1 MNFHIHE
8 SIKKISPK
16 CSLGYL
22 VIRNIVVQG
31 TPPSLAHEFFH
42 LQVEA
47 AKFYNIEEL
56 LDIPPI
62 IGVRGIYK
70 KVDFNPVRHNKTS
83 EDIVRNIIQRKG
95 AYYVNSAIAV
105 NNYCAIKFLL
115 PFGLYDLDQI
125 DGEISYQLDTMGA
138 HINIEDKNAPTTVK
152 PLLSDAKG
160 VFGNP
165 YLEDAIRAKVTLA
178 TRNILLVVYADEEV
192 NKEELNKIL
201 SFARDMIL
209 CYNGGT
215 VEIQDILSV

>member
-8 SIKKISPK
+8 SVKNVSPK

-70 KVDFNPVRHNKTS
+70 KVEFNPVRHNKTS
-83 EDIVRNIIQRKG
+83 EDLVRSIIQRNG
-95 AYYVNSAIAV
+95 AYYVNSAVAV

-125 DGEISYQLDTMGA
+125 DGDISYQLDAEKT
-138 HINIEDKNAPTTVK
+138 HEKFDDKNMPITIK
-152 PLLSDAKG
+152 PLLTDDKGIFALDA
-160 VFGNP
+160 V
-165 YLEDAIRAKVTLA
+165 RTKVTLA
-178 TRNILLVVYADEEV
+178 TRNILFVAYGDEEV
-192 NKEELNKIL
+192 NREELTKIL
-201 SFARDMIL
+201 NFARDMML

-215 VEIQDILSV
+215 VEIQDIISV

>member
-8 SIKKISPK
+8 SVKKISPN

-70 KVDFNPVRHNKTS
+70 KVEFNPVRHNKTS
-83 EDIVRNIIQRKG
+83 EELVRRIIQRKG
-95 AYYVNSAIAV
+95 AYYVNSAVAV
-105 NNYCAIKFLL
+105 NNCCAIKFLL
-115 PFGLYDLDQI
+115 PFGLYDLDKI
-125 DGEISYQLDTMGA
+125 DGDISYQLDAERT
-138 HINIEDKNAPTTVK
+138 HVK
-152 PLLSDAKG
+152 SDDPNVPIAMKPSLTDAKG
-160 VFGNP
+160 AFGNP
-165 YLEDAIRAKVTLA
+165 TLDAVRTRVTLA
-178 TRNILLVVYADEEV
+178 THNILLVIYADEEV
-192 NKEELNKIL
+192 NRTELAQTL
-201 SFARDMIL
+201 TFAREMIL

-215 VEIQDILSV
+215 VEMQDILSV

>member
-8 SIKKISPK
+8 SVKKISPK

-31 TPPSLAHEFFH
+31 TPPSLAQEFFH

-70 KVDFNPVRHNKTS
+70 KVEFNPVRHNKTS
-83 EDIVRNIIQRKG
+83 EELVRSIIQRKG
-95 AYYVNSAIAV
+95 VYYVNSAVAV

-125 DGEISYQLDTMGA
+125 DGDISYQLDTEGT
-138 HINIEDKNAPTTVK
+138 HVELDDKNVPIIIK
-152 PLLSDAKG
+152 SLLTDAKG
-160 VFGNP
+160 SFGNP
-165 YLEDAIRAKVTLA
+165 NLDAVRAKVTLA

-192 NKEELNKIL
+192 NKTELNKIL
-201 SFARDMIL
+201 SFAREMIL
-209 CYNGGT
+209 RYNGGT

>member
-8 SIKKISPK
+8 SVKKISPK

-56 LDIPPI
+56 LDVPPI

-70 KVDFNPVRHNKTS
+70 KVEFNPMRHNKAS
-83 EDIVRNIIQRKG
+83 EDLVRSIIQRNG
-95 AYYVNSAIAV
+95 TYYVNSAVAV

-125 DGEISYQLDTMGA
+125 DGDISYQFD
-138 HINIEDKNAPTTVK
+138 IEKKQNVPVK
-152 PLLSDAKG
+152 PLLTDAKG
-160 VFGNP
+160 EFGNST
-165 YLEDAIRAKVTLA
+165 LDAVRTKVTLA
-178 TRNILLVVYADEEV
+178 TRNILLVAYGDEEV
-192 NKEELNKIL
+192 NKEELTKIL
-201 SFARDMIL
+201 NFARDMML
-209 CYNGGT
+209 CHNGGT
-215 VEIQDILSV
+215 VEIQDIISI

>member
-1 MNFHIHE
+1 MNFQIHE
-8 SIKKISPK
+8 SVKKISPK

-70 KVDFNPVRHNKTS
+70 KVEFNPIRHNKAS
-83 EDIVRNIIQRKG
+83 EDLVRNIIQRNG
-95 AYYVNSAIAV
+95 TYYVNSAVAV

-125 DGEISYQLDTMGA
+125 DGDISYQLDAEKT
-138 HINIEDKNAPTTVK
+138 HEKFDDKNKSITIK
-152 PLLSDAKG
+152 PLLTDAKG
-160 VFGNP
+160 GFGNP
-165 YLEDAIRAKVTLA
+165 ALDAVRTKVTLA
-178 TRNILLVVYADEEV
+178 TRNILLVAFGDGEV
-192 NKEELNKIL
+192 NREELTKIL
-201 SFARDMIL
+201 NFARDMML
-209 CYNGGT
+209 CHNGGT
-215 VEIQDILSV
+215 VEIQDIISI

>member
-1 MNFHIHE
+1 MNFQIHE
-8 SIKKISPK
+8 SVKKISPK

-70 KVDFNPVRHNKTS
+70 KVEFNPIRHNKAS
-83 EDIVRNIIQRKG
+83 EDLVRSIIQRNG
-95 AYYVNSAIAV
+95 TYYVNSAVAV

-125 DGEISYQLDTMGA
+125 DGDISYQLDAEKT
-138 HINIEDKNAPTTVK
+138 HEKFDDKNKSITIK
-152 PLLSDAKG
+152 PLLTDAKG
-160 VFGNP
+160 GFGNP
-165 YLEDAIRAKVTLA
+165 ALDAVRTKVTLA
-178 TRNILLVVYADEEV
+178 TRNILLVAFGDGEV
-192 NKEELNKIL
+192 NREELTKIL
-201 SFARDMIL
+201 NFARDMML
-209 CYNGGT
+209 CHNGGT
-215 VEIQDILSV
+215 VEIQDIISI

>member
-8 SIKKISPK
+8 SVKKISPK

-70 KVDFNPVRHNKTS
+70 KVEFNPIRHNKAS
-83 EDIVRNIIQRKG
+83 EDLVRSIIQRNG
-95 AYYVNSAIAV
+95 TYYVNSAVAV

-125 DGEISYQLDTMGA
+125 DGDISYQLDV
-138 HINIEDKNAPTTVK
+138 EKKYEKFDDKNMPVTVK
-152 PLLSDAKG
+152 PLLTDAKG
-160 VFGNP
+160 GFGNST
-165 YLEDAIRAKVTLA
+165 LDAVRTKVTLA
-178 TRNILLVVYADEEV
+178 TRNILLVAYGDEEV
-192 NKEELNKIL
+192 NKEELTKIL
-201 SFARDMIL
+201 NFARDMML
-209 CYNGGT
+209 CHNGGT
-215 VEIQDILSV
+215 VEIQDIISI